1 MSARRPVDEI
11 LEKCRKSG
19 VYGRGPISIN
29 EKDALGDTPL
39 HIVAAWGDAEA
50 VDALVRAGADVNA
63 VGDRGRTPLFCTDRV
78 EVANLLVAAGA
89 DVSHRDDQG
98 MTIKELAN
106 VLERSDIERW
116 LSRNSAK

>member
-1 MSARRPVDEI
+1 MPAGRSVDEI

-19 VYGRGPISIN
+19 VYGRSPISIN

-39 HIVAAWGDAEA
+39 HIAAAWGDPASVA
-50 VDALVRAGADVNA
+50 LLVRAGADVNA

-78 EVANLLVAAGA
+78 EVATILVDAGA
-89 DVSHRDDQG
+89 DIRHRDDQG

-106 VLERSDIERW
+106 ALERSDIARW
-116 LSRNSAK
+116 LSTRR